1 MVCISTG
8 TIYPMF
14 IIHFNF
20 VSHNCNDNEIYVK
33 TYVNLI
39 IFADEDKLWSG
50 LVGFTVVG

>member
-14 IIHFNF
+14 IIHYNF